1 MIVLSWLCD
10 LCGVQMKAEPA
21 REYVSI
27 TQQRHICG
35 DCFKKADWKKEM
47 KDWPTVQPKKKQP

>member
-1 MIVLSWLCD
+1 
-10 LCGVQMKAEPA
+10 MKAEPA